1 MRTGWRSSPP
11 WNARRAETVQC
22 PFCKT
27 DDTRV
32 IDSRGARDS
41 SAIRRRRVCDKC
53 DRRFT
58 TYERVEDLFPTVVK
72 RDQRREAFDREKI
85 RRGVQL
91 AFKKLPVGAQQIEA
105 IVDLVERQFADHPE
119 REVSAAAVGEAVM
132 ARLREVDQV
141 AYVRFASVHRQFRD
155 VNEFMS
161 ELTQLVGE
169 PTKADG

>member
-1 MRTGWRSSPP
+1 
-11 WNARRAETVQC
+11 
-22 PFCKT
+22 
-27 DDTRV
+27 
-32 IDSRGARDS
+32 
-41 SAIRRRRVCDKC
+41 
-53 DRRFT
+53 
-58 TYERVEDLFPTVVK
+58 VEDLFPTVVK

-119 REVSAAAVGEAVM
+119 REVSASAVGEAVM

-141 AYVRFASVHRQFRD
+141 AYVRFASVYRQFRD